1 MPAIWASFRN
11 EMIDNAMILNFLQP
25 ESCRETDE
33 RMVIG
38 DRIAF
43 VPAETQPGTVAKFGN
58 EDLLG

>member
-33 RMVIG
+33 RVVIG
-38 DRIAF
+38 DGIAF
-43 VPAETQPGTVAKFGN
+43 VPAETQPFP
-58 EDLLG
+58 